1 MNSRHSDD
9 VLYIPDVV
17 GANLDL
23 QSQLCIVY
31 FLGFS
36 HIYFGIVSRRYESRE
51 GIESLDPPARSVT
64 ATVIGDTIKGTLFTP
79 QTQNPHIS
87 VVYNLNF

>member
-9 VLYIPDVV
+9 VLYISDVV

-31 FLGFS
+31 SLGFS
-36 HIYFGIVSRRYESRE
+36 QIYFGIVSRRYESRDS
-51 GIESLDPPARSVT
+51 IESLDPPARSVT
-64 ATVIGDTIKGTLFTP
+64 TTVIGDTIEGTLFTP
-79 QTQNPHIS
+79 QTQNPHICCI
-87 VVYNLNF
+87 